1 LADDVQTL
9 LKEEQTMLTV
19 KTTRPVGLVALF
31 TSLSWLGMMIHNAI
45 ELPQLTLLS
54 PEVGIPTL
62 IYIVLALGWWLLPNK
77 RIWAVALFVW
87 GLLHLLG
94 GGILSVI
101 PFSFLPFYPEQSL
114 RHYFAHVV
122 YSVAQ
127 LPLLWLSVRQLRR
140 S

>member
-1 LADDVQTL
+1 
-9 LKEEQTMLTV
+9 MLSV
-19 KTTRPVGLVALF
+19 KVNRPVGVVAAF
-31 TSLSWLGMMIHNAI
+31 IVLSWLGMMIHNAI

-62 IYIVLALGWWLLPNK
+62 IYVVLALGGWLLPYK
-77 RIWAVALFVW
+77 RMWATTLFVW

-101 PFSFLPFYPEQSL
+101 PFPFLPFYPEQSL

-127 LPLLWLSVRQLRR
+127 LPLLWLLLRQWRR

>member
-1 LADDVQTL
+1 
-9 LKEEQTMLTV
+9 MLSV
-19 KTTRPVGLVALF
+19 KVNRPVGVMAAF
-31 TSLSWLGMMIHNAI
+31 TVLSWLGMMIHNAV
-45 ELPQLTLLS
+45 ELPQLTLLH
-54 PEVGIPTL
+54 PEVGLPSL
-62 IYIVLALGWWLLPNK
+62 IYIALFAAWWLLPYK
-77 RIWAVALFVW
+77 RAASILLFIWA
-87 GLLHLLG
+87 LLHLLG

-127 LPLLWLSVRQLRR
+127 LPLLWLWVRQLRR

>member
-1 LADDVQTL
+1 MIA
-9 LKEEQTMLTV
+9 V
-19 KTTRPVGLVALF
+19 KPKRQFAIVVAF
-31 TSLSWLGMMIHNAI
+31 TILSWLGMMIHNAV

-62 IYIVLALGWWLLPNK
+62 IYGVLALGWRFLPYKRLTASLLFG
-77 RIWAVALFVW
+77 WA
-87 GLLHLLG
+87 LLHLLG
-94 GGILSVI
+94 GGIITVI

-114 RHYFAHVV
+114 RHYFAHLI

-127 LPLLWLSVRQLRR
+127 LPLLVLSFQAVRR

>member
-1 LADDVQTL
+1 MIVTKSNRQFAMV
-9 LKEEQTMLTV
+9 
-19 KTTRPVGLVALF
+19 VAFAL
-31 TSLSWLGMMIHNAI
+31 LSWLGMMIHNAF

-62 IYIVLALGWWLLPNK
+62 IYVLLVIGWWFLPQKRVMGSLLFA
-77 RIWAVALFVW
+77 WA
-87 GLLHLLG
+87 LLHLLG
-94 GGILSVI
+94 GGIITVI

-114 RHYFAHVV
+114 RHYFAHVI

-127 LPLLWLSVRQLRR
+127 LPLLVLSFQSIRR

>member
-1 LADDVQTL
+1 
-9 LKEEQTMLTV
+9 MLFV
-19 KTTRPVGLVALF
+19 KVNRPVGVMAAF
-31 TSLSWLGMMIHNAI
+31 TALSWLGMMIHNTV

-62 IYIVLALGWWLLPNK
+62 IYIVLALGWWRFPYK
-77 RIWAVALFVW
+77 RIWAIALFGW
-87 GLLHLLG
+87 ALMHLFI
-94 GGILSVI
+94 GGIITVI
-101 PFSFLPFYPEQSL
+101 PFPFLPFYPEQSL

-127 LPLLWLSVRQLRR
+127 LPLLWLWVRQLRR

>member
-1 LADDVQTL
+1 
-9 LKEEQTMLTV
+9 MLTMEIE
-19 KTTRPVGLVALF
+19 RPVSLVVVF
-31 TSLSWLGMMIHNAI
+31 TTLSWLGMMIHNAI

-62 IYIVLALGWWLLPNK
+62 IYIVLALGGWLLPNK
-77 RIWAVALFVW
+77 RMWATALFVW

-101 PFSFLPFYPEQSL
+101 PFPFLPFYPEQSL

-127 LPLLWLSVRQLRR
+127 LPLLWLWVRQLRR

>member
-1 LADDVQTL
+1 
-9 LKEEQTMLTV
+9 MLSV
-19 KTTRPVGLVALF
+19 KVTRPVGVVAAF
-31 TSLSWLGMMIHNAI
+31 IVLSWLGMMIHNAI

-62 IYIVLALGWWLLPNK
+62 IYMVLALGWWLLPYK
-77 RIWAVALFVW
+77 RMWATALFVW

-101 PFSFLPFYPEQSL
+101 PFPFLPFYPEQSL

-127 LPLLWLSVRQLRR
+127 LPLLWLLFRQLRR